1 MAKEKLICSVCGA
14 EMNNHAEK
22 ISYEARAGA
31 NWESDPD
38 FGGSLE
44 EIHTCPKCGSVE
56 ATMAIEKDRNIA

>member
-56 ATMAIEKDRNIA
+56 ATLAIE

>member
-38 FGGSLE
+38 FGGSLV
-44 EIHTCPKCGSVE
+44 EIHTCPKCGGVE
-56 ATMAIEKDRNIA
+56 ATLAIE

>member
-1 MAKEKLICSVCGA
+1 MAKEKLICNVCGA

-38 FGGSLE
+38 FGGLLE
-44 EIHTCPKCGSVE
+44 EIHTCPKCGGVE
-56 ATMAIEKDRNIA
+56 ATLAIE